1 MTRDYTKY
9 KVKGLGENL
18 NKRQLVFEIVK
29 DYIEKKKPSFDELT
43 SVFKDEIQGSKGF
56 IRKAAKVEDPKRFN
70 TKTPLKIKF
79 GVEVLVSNQW
89 GSKNMDAF
97 LNLAKKLKHKVLLE
111 QSEGV
116 EKDVSSPD
124 TAETNNT
131 NQEVAEIIYDFP
143 TMKIPDNLFQNYK
156 AEWGRY
162 LVYYLE
168 NSPELEDY
176 EKFEITLDMQDR
188 VVVGRK
194 EQDDDCRRWFN
205 SWEVMIY
212 ELYSDDKSYDGAFTI
227 SAGDKYDDNWLDDDA
242 FRWQI
247 ACHTGFEDLY
257 DGELPNGISGE
268 VLGLA
273 IAKPEEIFQ
282 IYNHIQKNKIL
293 QQSEVVEKD
302 DKSILPRERTND
314 VNSNSENSEALKFEI
329 QVLGEDGAPGPS
341 FEIKVDPNHDDLR
354 DNIAMFETEVNYE
367 SLEGLVDKV
376 LTECEDEIY
385 NQLITNSIEP
395 EADDRW
401 NKITLEDLCSVDND
415 WWWDHCPHFVVTKI
429 GEIDL
434 SPLYFSDYDD
444 NDVAKGSDLLKV
456 SKDDFEDYT
465 DDFKSQTR
473 HSLDVE
479 TFKEKI

>member
-1 MTRDYTKY
+1 M
-9 KVKGLGENL
+9 
-18 NKRQLVFEIVK
+18 
-29 DYIEKKKPSFDELT
+29 
-43 SVFKDEIQGSKGF
+43 
-56 IRKAAKVEDPKRFN
+56 
-70 TKTPLKIKF
+70 PLKIKF
-79 GVEVLVSNQW
+79 GVEVVVSNQW

-97 LNLAKKLKHKVLLE
+97 LSLAKKLKYKVSLE
-111 QSEGV
+111 QSEIV
-116 EKDVSSPD
+116 EKDDSSTD
-124 TAETNNT
+124 ITETNNT

-194 EQDDDCRRWFN
+194 EQDDDYRRWFN
-205 SWEVMIY
+205 TWKVMIY
-212 ELYSDDKSYDGAFTI
+212 ELYSEDKSYDGAFTI
-227 SAGDKYDDNWLDDDA
+227 SAGDKYEDNWLDDDA

-257 DGELPNGISGE
+257 DGELPDGVSGE
-268 VLGLA
+268 VLGEA

-282 IYNHIQKNKIL
+282 IYNHIQKNKSL
-293 QQSEVVEKD
+293 QRSQVVLMD
-302 DKSILPRERTND
+302 DKSILPVESTND

-341 FEIKVDPNHDDLR
+341 FEIKVDPSHDGLK

-367 SLEGLVDKV
+367 SLEGLVANV

-395 EADDRW
+395 EDDDRW
-401 NKITLEDLCSVDND
+401 NKITIEDLCSVDDD
-415 WWWDHCPHFVVTKI
+415 WWWDNCPHFVVTKI

-444 NDVAKGSDLLKV
+444 DNDVAKGSNLLKV
-456 SKDDFEDYT
+456 SKDDFEDYA